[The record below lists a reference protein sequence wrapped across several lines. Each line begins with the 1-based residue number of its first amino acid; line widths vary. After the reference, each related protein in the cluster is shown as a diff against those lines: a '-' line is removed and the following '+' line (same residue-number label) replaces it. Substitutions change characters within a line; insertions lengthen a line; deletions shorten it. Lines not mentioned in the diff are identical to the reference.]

1 MHTPADRV
9 HLYDAASYIVGRY
22 NHKKPASKRIQGF
35 LQVCDA
41 TKPSALILVARL
53 GNFDRLHDMGYPD
66 EVLTMRISKLAAFFQ
81 EEPRI
86 DKGFTSSDL
95 GSPGGAVIVDDLV
108 FSFAS
113 QHWYG
118 DGRHDEAFTLMIAIR
133 AGLLARRKVYT
144 LRCTPGEIQFNPT
157 LRRLMDTIT
166 WTN

>member
-1 MHTPADRV
+1 MHTPANRV
-9 HLYDAASYIVGRY
+9 DLHGAASYIVGRN
-22 NHKKPASKRIQGF
+22 NHKKPASNRIQGF

-53 GNFDRLHDMGYPD
+53 GNFDRLHDMDYPS
-66 EVLTMRISKLAAFFQ
+66 EVLTTRISKLVSLFQ
-81 EEPRI
+81 EGLPI

-95 GSPGGAVIVDDLV
+95 GAPGGAVIVDDLV

-133 AGLLARRKVYT
+133 AGLLSSKKVSS
-144 LRCTPGEIQFNPT
+144 LRCTPGNIGFNPT
-157 LRRLMDTIT
+157 LRRLMNTIT
-166 WTN
+166 WTS